1 MRYRFQ
7 WVDMR
12 IAIFTLFFATLF
24 IHNAGAQ
31 RDSLVQFSGLLVS
44 SDSLE
49 AIPYATVYIKSTSR
63 GAVSNSKGFFSI
75 VAHPG
80 DTVQFSSIGY
90 QRAQYIVPR
99 NLVSDRYSII
109 QLMTRDTIHLAETVV
124 YPWPSREQFRE
135 AFLSLH
141 IPDDNLERAR
151 KNLER
156 EKLKEMGKQ
165 MPQDAGEIMDY
176 YTRTEAGKLYYYG
189 QMPPMNIFSPLAWA
203 QFFKAWKEGQ
213 FRAQ

>member
-1 MRYRFQ
+1 MRF
-7 WVDMR
+7 
-12 IAIFTLFFATLF
+12 AAFTIFLTSFFLT
-24 IHNAGAQ
+24 NAFAQ

-49 AIPYATVYIKSTSR
+49 AIPYATVFIKNSNR
-63 GAVSNSKGFFSI
+63 GAVSNSKGFFSL
-75 VAHPG
+75 VAQAG
-80 DTVQFSSIGY
+80 DTVLFSSIGY
-90 QRAQYIVPR
+90 QRAQYIVPN

-124 YPWPSREQFRE
+124 YPWPSREQFKE
-135 AFLSLH
+135 AFLSLN

-176 YTRTEAGKLYYYG
+176 YARTEAGKLYYYG